1 MMWSNFFICLFVI
14 CISLLMRYLLW
25 CLAHSLIRLFVFLL
39 VNFKSSSY
47 ILDNNPFSIGALQV
61 FLFPV
66 CDMSFHSLDSVFHR
80 AEKINFYSSPVRQLF
95 FS

>member
-1 MMWSNFFICLFVI
+1 MFICHLYLSLNEIFVMVFGTFFNQVV
-14 CISLLMRYLLW
+14 C
-25 CLAHSLIRLFVFLL
+25 FLL

-66 CDMSFHSLDSVFHR
+66 CDVSFHSLDSVFHR
-80 AEKINFYSSPVRQLF
+80 AENK
-95 FS
+95 